1 MGRPLGV
8 ADRATLPA
16 GTLAVLV
23 RADHVGPDL
32 KDWRKGDVCMFER
45 DGVSWRAQGTAW
57 RNLRT
62 GQVTDRPAMGRF
74 ALLEDKADD

>member
-1 MGRPLGV
+1 MGRPLYVG
-8 ADRATLPA
+8 DRATLPA

-23 RADHVGPDL
+23 RTDQVGPDL

-45 DGVSWRAQGTAW
+45 DGVSRRAQGTW

-62 GQVTDRPAMGRF
+62 GQATDWPAMDRF

>member
-1 MGRPLGV
+1 MGRPLDV
-8 ADRATLPA
+8 ADRSTLPT

-23 RADHVGPDL
+23 RTDNIKPNL

-62 GQVTDRPAMGRF
+62 GQVTDWPAMGRF